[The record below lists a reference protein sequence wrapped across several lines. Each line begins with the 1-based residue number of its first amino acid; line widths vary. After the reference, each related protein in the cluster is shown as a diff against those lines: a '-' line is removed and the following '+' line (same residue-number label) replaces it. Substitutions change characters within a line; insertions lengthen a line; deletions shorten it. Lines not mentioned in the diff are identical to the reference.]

1 MALPMDEQRILEEME
16 RMLAA
21 DDPRLAAK
29 LAAFGQ
35 PSVVQVLRTRRARA
49 ALSLFMLVVIA
60 AAAAV
65 IYLVIPFRNGSGG
78 PSGPHRQQTS
88 QQASARPGQW
98 TAPLPTPVHCM
109 VQIAPRACAA
119 WSPAA
124 TSGVRSA
131 GGVPGVTGTQGT
143 GAGPAAHPAPA
154 TKP

>member
-16 RMLAA
+16 RVLAA

-35 PSVVQVLRTRRARA
+35 PSVVQVLRTHRARA
-49 ALSLFMLVVIA
+49 ALSLFMLAVIA

-65 IYLVIPFRNGSGG
+65 IYLVIAIRNSSGG
-78 PSGPHRQQTS
+78 PSVQHRQQTS
-88 QQASARPGQW
+88 QQASTRPEQQ
-98 TAPLPTPVHCM
+98 TVPLLTPVRCM
-109 VQIAPRACAA
+109 VQIDPGACAA
-119 WSPAA
+119 WSPVG
-124 TSGVRSA
+124 TSGARSA
-131 GGVPGVTGTQGT
+131 GGVPGVTGTQGA